1 MDNKLFE
8 WISELMG
15 CTNHKRLLR
24 TLFEMEFVPIMEMD
38 DNRVYD
44 GVKVRYEFGEVHNI
58 PRSEI
63 DDPLDQNVCS
73 VLEMMVGLAMR
84 IESSIMDDVD
94 FGDRTSM
101 WFWMMIKSLGLYIET
116 DDRIDDHFVRDVIS
130 RFIDREYEHTGV
142 GGLFTVN
149 NTEKDMTQ
157 LEIWDQMC
165 LFFDSIL

>member
-15 CTNHKRLLR
+15 CTNHTRLLR
-24 TLFEMEFVPIMEMD
+24 TLFDIEFVPTIDMD
-38 DNRVYD
+38 NNRVFD
-44 GVKVRYEFGEVHNI
+44 GVQVRYEFGEVHNI
-58 PRSEI
+58 PREDI

-73 VLEMMVGLAMR
+73 VLEMMVGLSMR
-84 IESSIMDDVD
+84 IEESIMNDADY
-94 FGDRTSM
+94 GDRTSM

-116 DDRIDDHFVRDVIS
+116 DDRIEDGYVRHTIE
-130 RFIDREYEHTGV
+130 RFMDREYMPTGV

-149 NTEKDMTQ
+149 NSDRDMTK

-165 LFFDSIL
+165 LFFDSML